1 MTWELQAPISDDIHQ
16 LVNAQGQTLWGVAH
30 GGFDA
35 DHRDAL
41 GIAEV
46 DLPTGSTSLLLVK
59 PLAGGLVLDAVRSY
73 QGLVEGELAT
83 LFLGIVD
90 ELQGSSHAQSR
101 LCLDSIGLDADGHP
115 RIIPGIS
122 RTSPASTRFAVGEM
136 LFHAAHGRPWEQS
149 PLPVSVALDGCSQPL
164 QTLVAQLLGDS
175 CAVSGLND
183 TLDEV
188 SAALRR
194 TGAASALPLLPA
206 EPDLDPGKALTA
218 RLRAAKSPTPVRRPD
233 TAMTPGRNEATGT
246 ASRLR
251 AASREGVPRW
261 SRGRHRGRMSPN
273 RLTRLSSTFGEG
285 CRSLLDRLPSVERR
299 PQKPTTGLRAW
310 ALIAV
315 LVTILGGA
323 VMVRTWSTE
332 GTAASVSSP
341 EDSVPS
347 SAEGSVPG
355 TREPDSDAGRMSDRD
370 AGRMSDSQILA
381 LLDDLCRKR
390 SDALSAGDEQA
401 LANLTVP
408 NSSAAAADE
417 LLDLHPFVGNDYA
430 IDLDDPVVREQ
441 TDNHILVRARMST
454 SVTSEGK
461 EAGFEPTHVEF
472 ELVPHGSA
480 WKILAVTEIVG

>member
-1 MTWELQAPISDDIHQ
+1 MTWELQAPVSDDIHR

-35 DHRDAL
+35 DHPDAL

-46 DLPTGSTSLLLVK
+46 DLPTGRTSLLLVE

-73 QGLVEGELAT
+73 QGLVEGELST
-83 LFLGIVD
+83 LFLGIAD
-90 ELQGSSHAQSR
+90 ELRGSSDAQSR
-101 LCLDSIGLDADGHP
+101 LSLESIGLDADGHP

-136 LFHAAHGRPWEQS
+136 IFHAAHGRPWEQS
-149 PLPVSVALDGCSQPL
+149 PLPVSVALAGCSQPL

-206 EPDLDPGKALTA
+206 EPDLDPGQALTA

-233 TAMTPGRNEATGT
+233 TATAPGRSEATGT
-246 ASRLR
+246 GAAGRLR
-251 AASREGVPRW
+251 AASREGVRRRRREPRR
-261 SRGRHRGRMSPN
+261 SRVSPN
-273 RLTRLSSTFGEG
+273 LLTRLSATIDEG
-285 CRSLLDRLPSVERR
+285 CRSLLDRLQTVERR
-299 PQKPTTGLRAW
+299 QKLTTRPRAW
-310 ALIAV
+310 ALLAV
-315 LVTILGGA
+315 FVTILGGA
-323 VMVRTWSTE
+323 VMVRSWSTE

-341 EDSVPS
+341 EDSGPS
-347 SAEGSVPG
+347 SAESSVPG
-355 TREPDSDAGRMSDRD
+355 TIEPDSDAERMSDR
-370 AGRMSDSQILA
+370 QVLA

-401 LANLTVP
+401 LAALTVP
-408 NSSAAAADE
+408 DSSAATADE
-417 LLDLHPFVGNDYA
+417 LLDLQAFVGNDYA
-430 IDLDDPVVREQ
+430 IELDDPVVRER
-441 TDNHILVRARMST
+441 TDDHILVRARMST
-454 SVTSEGK
+454 SVTAEGK
-461 EAGFEPTHVEF
+461 ESGFEPTHVEF

-480 WKILAVTEIVG
+480 WKILAVTETDG